1 MEQKSLLL
9 RSKTTQLQQA
19 ENSMGNALTQ
29 KILITLGFI
38 FAYRVLAYIP
48 VPGVDTSVI
57 ASYFTDANNALG
69 LANMFSGNA
78 IERLSIISLGIM
90 PYITAS
96 IVMELLAATF
106 PTLGQM
112 KKERDGMQKYMQ
124 IIRYFTI
131 FITVV
136 QAIGVSMGLQSLTG
150 SSGQSAVMIDPTT
163 FVIIATFSMLT
174 GTMLLM
180 WIGEQITQKG
190 IGNGISLIIF
200 AGIVSGLPS
209 AISNTVQAV
218 NAGEMSFLT
227 ILAILGVMLITIL
240 AIIYV
245 ELGERRV
252 PISYSRKTIMQNQ
265 NKRVMNYIPVKVNLS
280 GVIPPIFASAIL
292 MFPLTMLQS
301 SQNDILVKIADIL
314 APGGVVFNVVTFLLV
329 VFFAFFYA
337 SIAFNAKDI
346 SDNLKKQGGFI
357 PGVRPGEHT
366 KEFLNDVASKLTVT
380 GATYLAIIS
389 TVPFVFINGMGASFY
404 FGGTAVLII
413 VQVALD
419 TMRKVEAQRT
429 MNQYNT
435 LGNVGL

>member
-1 MEQKSLLL
+1 
-9 RSKTTQLQQA
+9 
-19 ENSMGNALTQ
+19 MGNALTQ
-29 KILITLGFI
+29 KILITLGFL

-48 VPGVDTSVI
+48 TPGVDLGVI
-57 ASYFTDANNALG
+57 KEFFDSNSNNALG
-69 LANMFSGNA
+69 MMNMFSGNA
-78 IERLSIISLGIM
+78 VERLSIISLGIM

-106 PTLGQM
+106 PALGQM

-136 QAIGVSMGLQSLTG
+136 QAIGVSMGLQSMTG
-150 SSGQSAVMIDPTT
+150 RAGQSAVMIDPMMFTVLT
-163 FVIIATFSMLT
+163 TFSMLT

-200 AGIVSGLPS
+200 AGIVSGLPA
-209 AISNTVQAV
+209 AIGNTIRAV
-218 NAGEMSFLT
+218 NAGEMNFLVVLG
-227 ILAILGVMLITIL
+227 ILAIMLITIL

-265 NKRVMNYIPVKVNLS
+265 SKRVMNYIPIKVNLS
-280 GVIPPIFASAIL
+280 GVIPPIFASAVL
-292 MFPLTMLQS
+292 MFPLTMLQAS
-301 SQNDILVKIADIL
+301 SNTILTAIADTL
-314 APGGVVFNVVTFLLV
+314 SPGGLVFNIVTFVLV

-346 SDNLKKQGGFI
+346 ADNLKRQGGFI
-357 PGVRPGEHT
+357 PGVRPGEQT
-366 KEFLNDVASKLTVT
+366 KEFLNEVASRLTT
-380 GATYLAIIS
+380 SGAVYLGIVS
-389 TVPFVFINGMGASFY
+389 TVPFAVISGMGASFY
-404 FGGTAVLII
+404 FGGVSVLII

-419 TMRKVEAQRT
+419 TMRKIEAQRT
-429 MNQYNT
+429 MNQYDT